1 MRSETTVPCA
11 GEPAR
16 FGARGALATPLT
28 LQQGLL
34 ESLNYTPQEAQ
45 QLSDLIGVLPAPHKA
60 GAFVRNLLPKEQ
72 AALKDAYRLA
82 GFPEDDLAMIFDESF
97 IRGPAA
103 TGVSLR

>member
-1 MRSETTVPCA
+1 M
-11 GEPAR
+11 
-16 FGARGALATPLT
+16 
-28 LQQGLL
+28 

-60 GAFVRNLLPKEQ
+60 GAFLRNLSPTEQ
-72 AALKDAYRLA
+72 SALKSAYKLA
-82 GFPEDDLAMIFDESF
+82 GFPEDDLAAIFNESF